1 MAQETPPFEDLELL
15 ISDVKQPGGYRVTA
29 TTRQAGEANGT
40 LALDPQAPEIR
51 SALEAI
57 AHGNT
62 TDDLLHQFGRRL
74 FEALIA
80 GPIANLYNRSQ
91 APGTPL
97 RLRLRIEPPE
107 IAALPWEF
115 MYDPGVDLYLAISPN
130 HRLSRY
136 VPVNEPVRALQV
148 KPPLRILIVVS
159 DPSDL
164 AQQGLPPLNA
174 AEEIKR
180 IQDALRERV
189 TSGQVET
196 DVLPHAVAFDL
207 RQKLRTFRPHV
218 IHLIG
223 HGGFQGDQGMLV
235 METENHL
242 TRLVTDKQFRE
253 FFLGAED
260 VKLVILNACQ
270 GATQSSTQALTGL
283 APQIVRRG
291 LGAVVAMQ
299 YPIPDQVSLSFA
311 REFYRAL
318 AEYYP
323 VDAAVAEGRRAVYQD
338 FGSDRPDWG
347 TPVILMRA
355 PDGVLF
361 SPPQASAV
369 HKQGTPTG
377 GVNVSSQGAVYFGG
391 DVSGGDMIKGN
402 TAPPSLTTR
411 DIVIEQVTPQQVHN
425 ILVKRFSLQEIQT
438 LCFRLRQQGEHDLD
452 YESLGETKNR
462 KALELVT
469 FMERRLHLPRLV
481 QAILD
486 LRPDITGFD

>member
-1 MAQETPPFEDLELL
+1 MTQETSPFEDLELL

-40 LALDPQAPEIR
+40 LALDPQAPEIQ
-51 SALEAI
+51 SVLEAI
-57 AHGNT
+57 ASRNT
-62 TDDLLHQFGRRL
+62 TDDLLHQFGQRL

-80 GPIANLYNRSQ
+80 GAIANLYNRS
-91 APGTPL
+91 GTPL

-115 MYDPGVDLYLAISPN
+115 IYDPGADLYLAISPD
-130 HRLSRY
+130 HCLSRY
-136 VPVNEPVRALQV
+136 VPVNEPVRTLEV
-148 KPPLRILIVVS
+148 KPPLRALIVVS

-180 IQDALRERV
+180 IQDALQERIA
-189 TSGQVET
+189 SGQVET
-196 DVLPHAVAFDL
+196 EVLPHAVAPDL

-218 IHLIG
+218 IHWIG
-223 HGGFQGDQGMLV
+223 HGGFEGDQGVLV

-253 FFLGAED
+253 FFLGAD
-260 VKLVILNACQ
+260 DAKLVLLNACQ
-270 GATQSSTQALTGL
+270 GATQSSTRALAGL

-291 LGAVVAMQ
+291 LSAVVAMQ

-323 VDAAVAEGRRAVYQD
+323 VDMAVSEGRRAVYQD
-338 FGSDRPDWG
+338 LGSDRPDWG

-355 PDGVLF
+355 PDGKLF
-361 SPPQASAV
+361 SPPQSPATG
-369 HKQGTPTG
+369 KPGTQTE
-377 GVNVSSQGAVYFGG
+377 GVSVSSQGAVYFGG

-402 TAPPSLTTR
+402 IASPSRTTR
-411 DIVIEQVTPQQVHN
+411 NIAIEQVTPHQVHN

-452 YESLGETKNR
+452 YESLGDTRNR

-486 LRPDITGFD
+486 MRPDITSFDD